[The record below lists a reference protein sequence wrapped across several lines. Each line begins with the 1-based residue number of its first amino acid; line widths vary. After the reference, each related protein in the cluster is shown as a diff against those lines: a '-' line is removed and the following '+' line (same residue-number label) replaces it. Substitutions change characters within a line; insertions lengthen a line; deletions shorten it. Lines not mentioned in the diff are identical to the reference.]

1 MASRVK
7 QGPGGRPPG
16 WLAPRWYSIASGVG
30 VALGALWSN
39 KFRAVMTSLG
49 IVIGVMTVTGILSII
64 HGLDKG
70 IESQMDLMG
79 VHSLHISQH
88 PWMSHRDWYKY
99 RNRPRIS
106 ESQYRRLAELIPFAE
121 AMAPREK
128 GRGRVERGSEKIND
142 VTLIGTNSEFARI
155 TGYTI
160 RHGRFL
166 SPADVEFER
175 PFVVLGSEVADKLF
189 SRTDPLGKPVFI
201 QGMRYRVIGV
211 LKQQGSFL
219 GRSRDVM
226 ALIPIGRFRGTFGSR
241 HGMDIAIKVIPE
253 VSLEEAEAE
262 LQGIMRRV
270 RGLRPK
276 DPDNFSI
283 NQQKVLAE
291 MYNKITGTLFMVII
305 IVGMISLAVG
315 GIGIMN
321 IMLVSV
327 TERTREIGIRKA
339 LGARRRTVLFQFLIE
354 CLVLSGI
361 GGLIGLG
368 VGFGVAYVV
377 DAVSPLPAK
386 VSLFSIIA
394 GIGFS
399 ALVGISFGI
408 YPAWRASRLDPI
420 EALRYE

>member
-1 MASRVK
+1 
-7 QGPGGRPPG
+7 
-16 WLAPRWYSIASGVG
+16 
-30 VALGALWSN
+30 VALSALWSN
-39 KFRAVMTSLG
+39 KFRAAMTSLG

-64 HGLDKG
+64 HGMDKG
-70 IESQMDLMG
+70 IEKQMNLMG
-79 VHSLHISQH
+79 VHSLFVSQH

-106 ESQYRRLAELIPFAE
+106 DHEYRRLEELIPFAE
-121 AMAPREK
+121 AMSPHEH
-128 GRGRVERGSEKIND
+128 GRARVERGSEKISD
-142 VTLIGTNSEFARI
+142 VRLIGTNSEYARI

-160 RHGRFL
+160 NHGRFF
-166 SPADVEFER
+166 SPADIEFER

-189 SRTDPLGKPVFI
+189 SQTVPLGKPVLI

-219 GRSRDVM
+219 GRNRDIM

-241 HGMDIAIKVIPE
+241 HGMDIAIRV
-253 VSLEEAEAE
+253 VSEIGLDEAEAE

-283 NQQKVLAE
+283 NQQKVLTE
-291 MYNKITGTLFMVII
+291 MYGKITGTLFMVII

-368 VGFGVAYVV
+368 IGFGVAYVV
-377 DAVSPLPAK
+377 DAISPLPAK
-386 VSLFSIIA
+386 VSLASIIA

-399 ALVGISFGI
+399 TFIGISFGL

>member
-1 MASRVK
+1 MSLGSTDRSGGGPLKWLASR
-7 QGPGGRPPG
+7 
-16 WLAPRWYSIASGVG
+16 WYAVSSGVG

-39 KFRAVMTSLG
+39 KFRAIMTSLG

-64 HGLDKG
+64 HGLDQG
-70 IESQMDLMG
+70 VESQMDLMG
-79 VHSLHISQH
+79 VHSLNISQH
-88 PWMSHRDWYKY
+88 PWGARGDWFKY

-106 ESQYRRLAELIPFAE
+106 DWQYRRLAGLVPFAE
-121 AMAPREK
+121 AMAPRE
-128 GRGRVERGSEKIND
+128 RSRARVERGSEKISD
-142 VTLIGTNSEFARI
+142 VELIGTNSEYARI

-160 RHGRFL
+160 GYGRFF
-166 SPADVEFER
+166 SPADIEFER
-175 PFVVLGSEVADKLF
+175 PFVVLGSEVAEKLF
-189 SRTDPLGKPVFI
+189 PNTDPLGKPVSI

-219 GRSRDVM
+219 GRSLDVM
-226 ALIPIGRFRGTFGSR
+226 AIIPVGRFRGAFGSR
-241 HGMDIAIKVIPE
+241 HGMDVSIKVIPE

-276 DPDNFSI
+276 DPDDFSI
-283 NQQKVLAE
+283 NQQKTLGE
-291 MYNKITGTLFMVII
+291 MYNKITGTLFLVIF

-354 CLVLSGI
+354 CLVLSGV

-377 DAVSPLPAK
+377 DSVSPLPAE
-386 VSLFSIIA
+386 VSLFSIVA
-394 GIGFS
+394 GLGFS
-399 ALVGISFGI
+399 ALVGLCFGI

>member
-1 MASRVK
+1 MTRH
-7 QGPGGRPPG
+7 
-16 WLAPRWYSIASGVG
+16 WYAIASGVG
-30 VALGALWSN
+30 VALRALWSN
-39 KFRAVMTSLG
+39 KFRAAMTSLG

-64 HGLDKG
+64 HGMDKG
-70 IESQMDLMG
+70 IEKQMNLMG
-79 VHSLHISQH
+79 VHSLYVSQH

-106 ESQYRRLAELIPFAE
+106 EHQYRRLEELVPFAE
-121 AMAPREK
+121 AMAPDEH
-128 GRGRVERGSEKIND
+128 GRTRVARGSEKISD
-142 VTLIGTNSEFARI
+142 VRLIGTNSEFARI

-160 RHGRFL
+160 NHGRFF
-166 SPADVEFER
+166 SPADIEFKR

-189 SRTDPLGKPVFI
+189 SREDPLGKPVKI
-201 QGMRYRVIGV
+201 QGVRFWVIGV

-219 GRSRDVM
+219 GRNRDIM
-226 ALIPIGRFRGTFGSR
+226 AIIPIGRFRGTFGSR
-241 HGMDIAIKVIPE
+241 HGMDIAIKVVPE

-262 LQGIMRRV
+262 LLGIMRRV

-327 TERTREIGIRKA
+327 TERTREIGIRMA
-339 LGARRRTVLFQFLIE
+339 LGARPRDILWQFLLE
-354 CLVLSGI
+354 ALVLSGV
-361 GGLIGLG
+361 GG
-368 VGFGVAYVV
+368 
-377 DAVSPLPAK
+377 
-386 VSLFSIIA
+386 
-394 GIGFS
+394 
-399 ALVGISFGI
+399 LVGILLGLGGAGAVARFSQLPVEVTPASVLIAFLFAGLVGVFFGLH
-408 YPAWRASRLDPI
+408 PARKASRLRPI
-420 EALRYE
+420 DALRYE

>member
-1 MASRVK
+1 
-7 QGPGGRPPG
+7 
-16 WLAPRWYSIASGVG
+16 
-30 VALGALWSN
+30 VALSALWSN

-64 HGLDKG
+64 HGLKQG
-70 IESQMDLMG
+70 FKSQMDLMG
-79 VHSLHISQH
+79 VHSLYVSQH
-88 PWMSHRDWYKY
+88 PWASHREWYKY

-106 ESQYRRLAELIPFAE
+106 AGQYRRLAELVPFAE
-121 AMAPREK
+121 AMAPQER
-128 GRGRVERGSEKIND
+128 GRARVERGSEKIND
-142 VTLIGTNSEFARI
+142 VELIGTNSQFARI

-160 RHGRFL
+160 RQGRFL
-166 SPADVEFER
+166 SPADIEFER
-175 PFVVLGSEVADKLF
+175 PFVVLGSEVAEKLF
-189 SRTDPLGKPVFI
+189 SHTDPLGKPVLI
-201 QGMRYRVIGV
+201 QGMRYRVIGI

-226 ALIPIGRFRGTFGSR
+226 ALIPLGRFRGTFGSR
-241 HGMDIAIKVIPE
+241 RGMNIAIKVIPE

-283 NQQKVLAE
+283 NQQKVLTE
-291 MYNKITGTLFMVII
+291 MYDKLTGTLSMVII
-305 IVGMISLAVG
+305 IVGMISLLVG

-339 LGARRRTVLFQFLIE
+339 LGARRKAVLFQFLIE
-354 CLVLSGI
+354 CLMLSGI

-386 VSLFSIIA
+386 VSLFAIFA

-399 ALVGISFGI
+399 AAVGIFFGI

>member
-1 MASRVK
+1 
-7 QGPGGRPPG
+7 
-16 WLAPRWYSIASGVG
+16 
-30 VALGALWSN
+30 VALSALWSN
-39 KFRAVMTSLG
+39 KFRAAMTSLG

-64 HGLDKG
+64 HGMDKG
-70 IESQMDLMG
+70 IESQMSLMG
-79 VHSLHISQH
+79 VHTLHVSQH

-99 RNRPRIS
+99 RNRPRIN
-106 ESQYRRLAELIPFAE
+106 EHEYRRLAELIPFAE
-121 AMAPREK
+121 AVAPRE
-128 GRGRVERGSEKIND
+128 RSRTRVERGSEKITD
-142 VTLIGTNSEFARI
+142 VELIGTNSQFARI

-160 RHGRFL
+160 NQGRFF
-166 SPADVEFER
+166 SPADIQFER
-175 PFVVLGSEVADKLF
+175 PFVVLGSEVAEKLF
-189 SRTDPLGKPVFI
+189 SQTDPLGKTVQI
-201 QGMRYRVIGV
+201 KGMRYQVIGV

-226 ALIPIGRFRGTFGSR
+226 AIIPIGRFRGTFGSR
-241 HGMDIAIKVIPE
+241 HGMDIAIKVVPE

-262 LQGIMRRV
+262 LLGIMRRV

-276 DPDNFSI
+276 DPDDFSI
-283 NQQKVLAE
+283 NQQKVLTE
-291 MYNKITGTLFMVII
+291 MYDTITGKLFLVII
-305 IVGMISLAVG
+305 IVGMISLLVG

-339 LGARRRTVLFQFLIE
+339 LGARKRTVLFQFLIE
-354 CLVLSGI
+354 CLVLSVI

-368 VGFGVAYVV
+368 IGFGVAYVV
-377 DAVSPLPAK
+377 DAISPLPAK
-386 VSLFSIIA
+386 VSLASIIA

-399 ALVGISFGI
+399 TFVGISFGI

>member
-1 MASRVK
+1 VARRKKARKGKGVF
-7 QGPGGRPPG
+7 G
-16 WLAPRWYSIASGVG
+16 WLTSRWYAFASGVG

-39 KFRAVMTSLG
+39 KFRAIMTSLG

-70 IESQMDLMG
+70 IEGEMDLMG
-79 VHSLHISQH
+79 AHSLYVSQH
-88 PWMSHRDWYKY
+88 PWMSRGNWYKY

-106 ESQYRRLAELIPFAE
+106 VNQYRRLYELVPFAE
-121 AMAPREK
+121 AVAPRE
-128 GRGRVERGSEKIND
+128 RSRARVERGSEKISD
-142 VTLIGTNSEFARI
+142 VELIGTNSEFARI

-160 RHGRFL
+160 RQGRFF
-166 SPADVEFER
+166 SPADIEFER
-175 PFVVLGSEVADKLF
+175 PFVVLGSDVAEKLF
-189 SRTDPLGKPVFI
+189 TRSDPLGKQVRI
-201 QGMRYRVIGV
+201 QGMHYRVIGV

-219 GRSRDVM
+219 GRSRDVK
-226 ALIPIGRFRGTFGSR
+226 AIIPIGRFRGRFGSR
-241 HGMDIAIKVIPE
+241 HGMDIAIKVLPD
-253 VSLEEAEAE
+253 VSLDEAEAE

-276 DPDNFSI
+276 EADNFSI
-283 NQQKVLAE
+283 NQQKVLSE
-291 MYNKITGTLFMVII
+291 MYNEITGTLFMVIF
-305 IVGMISLAVG
+305 IVGLISLVVG

-339 LGARRRTVLFQFLIE
+339 LGAMRRTVLFQFLIE

-399 ALVGISFGI
+399 ALVGVSFGI

-420 EALRYE
+420 VALRYE

>member
-1 MASRVK
+1 VAIRKKEHSVRSPLGGLASR
-7 QGPGGRPPG
+7 
-16 WLAPRWYSIASGVG
+16 WYAVASGVG
-30 VALGALWSN
+30 VALSALWSN

-64 HGLDKG
+64 HGLDQG
-70 IESQMDLMG
+70 IESEMDLMG

-106 ESQYRRLAELIPFAE
+106 DWQYRRLAELVPFAE
-121 AMAPREK
+121 AMAPRE
-128 GRGRVERGSEKIND
+128 RGQARVERDSEKIND
-142 VTLIGTNSEFARI
+142 VDLIGTNSEFARI
-155 TGYTI
+155 TGYTV
-160 RHGRFL
+160 RHGRFF
-166 SPADVEFER
+166 SPADIEFER

-189 SRTDPLGKPVFI
+189 SRTDPLGKQVLI
-201 QGMRYRVIGV
+201 QGMRYNVIGV

-241 HGMDIAIKVIPE
+241 HGMDIAIKVVPE
-253 VSLEEAEAE
+253 VNLEEAEAE

-276 DPDNFSI
+276 EPDNFSI
-283 NQQKVLAE
+283 NQQKTLGE
-291 MYNKITGTLFMVII
+291 MYDKITGTLFLVIF
-305 IVGMISLAVG
+305 IVGLISLAVG

-339 LGARRRTVLFQFLIE
+339 LGARRKTVLFQFLIE

-377 DAVSPLPAK
+377 DAVSPLPAE
-386 VSLFSIIA
+386 VSLFAIIA